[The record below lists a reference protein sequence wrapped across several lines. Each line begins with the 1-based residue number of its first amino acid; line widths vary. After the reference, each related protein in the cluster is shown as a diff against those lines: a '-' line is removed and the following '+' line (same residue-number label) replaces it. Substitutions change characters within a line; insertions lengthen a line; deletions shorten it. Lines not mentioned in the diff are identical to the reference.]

1 MAIILRMWW
10 IGGTGNRTGL
20 AIYSRVPMEILFE
33 PSEYRFLNAG
43 DSAMTQVAMSRL
55 CSMWPEAEI
64 RVLTSH
70 PELLPAYSPKV
81 SALANTGRLLWLGEN
96 LFPLPLASTQCKSW
110 SRSLSIRQPGIA
122 RRVRHL
128 RYGRRG
134 THDEQLVEEF
144 LTVARK

>member
-1 MAIILRMWW
+1 
-10 IGGTGNRTGL
+10 
-20 AIYSRVPMEILFE
+20 MEILVE

-55 CSMWPEAEI
+55 RSMWPEAEI

-70 PELLPAYSPKV
+70 PELLPSYSPKV
-81 SALANTGRLLWLGEN
+81 SPLINTGRLLWLGEN
-96 LFPLPLASTQCKSW
+96 LFPLPLGRTRCKSW

-122 RRVRHL
+122 RRVRDL

-134 THDEQLVEEF
+134 LHDGQMVEEF
-144 LTVARK
+144 LTIARKASVFVVAGMRGR